1 MLTPLFRDA
10 RRVSEGGRYGPFGAF
25 QPVFGRL
32 VVGQKGA
39 APCTGFDE
47 MRRNPSTEKLKNA
60 PVSFRFARE
69 SLPLLYGV
77 FFEKKYIPV
86 CLFGRVLRF
95 IDKKAEYGYEDHGE
109 KQTSRYGEAP
119 AADRAMA
126 PIVGGR
132 LGGRQVFG
140 FPFAYQ
146 LDAGTALSGFENRG
160 TSFSD
165 YAAFCVR

>member
-77 FFEKKYIPV
+77 FLRKNYGSRSKK
-86 CLFGRVLRF
+86 GETLRF
-95 IDKKAEYGYEDHGE
+95 ELIHN
-109 KQTSRYGEAP
+109 
-119 AADRAMA
+119 
-126 PIVGGR
+126 
-132 LGGRQVFG
+132 
-140 FPFAYQ
+140 
-146 LDAGTALSGFENRG
+146 ALNRKPQK
-160 TSFSD
+160 
-165 YAAFCVR
+165 